1 MALFFCLEFIEDLK
15 NIQDPKFARRTLR
28 KLIDNRGNFRADGDD
43 HRYHGIEG
51 AWIRY
56 VSMGG
61 PGYRAIYIRRKSDI
75 YLYRAGA
82 HSIEDRLKPPGE
94 FASSHEI
101 KAGALF
107 DSGGVYWNHQNSSS
121 RVLTNTKPTLLRD
134 VLLGRRLM
142 PHKEVTLISPFL
154 SLSLFELSS
163 RFGQMVQDMLQ
174 DGAKVNIITLPPH
187 SGDVFSAYSDLVH
200 RYGGVQLFFHSSL
213 HAKLYIFELDSDRAR
228 PDIQAEGDLI
238 VLGSANLTAR
248 GIGTEGGKVNEEIC
262 YRIPP
267 GDASEALNFG
277 INIMVSAI
285 DFETYRVKYAPSLR
299 TERPKEEKL

>member
-107 DSGGVYWNHQNSSS
+107 FLGFGMFGTQININCDVIVSDSH
-121 RVLTNTKPTLLRD
+121 P
-134 VLLGRRLM
+134 
-142 PHKEVTLISPFL
+142 
-154 SLSLFELSS
+154 
-163 RFGQMVQDMLQ
+163 GQL
-174 DGAKVNIITLPPH
+174 
-187 SGDVFSAYSDLVH
+187 
-200 RYGGVQLFFHSSL
+200 
-213 HAKLYIFELDSDRAR
+213 
-228 PDIQAEGDLI
+228 DLI
-238 VLGSANLTAR
+238 
-248 GIGTEGGKVNEEIC
+248 C
-262 YRIPP
+262 
-267 GDASEALNFG
+267 
-277 INIMVSAI
+277 VSQPHAA
-285 DFETYRVKYAPSLR
+285 TMHVP
-299 TERPKEEKL
+299 